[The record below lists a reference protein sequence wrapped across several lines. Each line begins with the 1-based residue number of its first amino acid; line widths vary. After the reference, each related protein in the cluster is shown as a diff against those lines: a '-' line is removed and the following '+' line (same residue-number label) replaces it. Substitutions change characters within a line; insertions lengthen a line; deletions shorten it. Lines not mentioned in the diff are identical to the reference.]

1 MDDDKQNTTST
12 ESEND
17 AKRHRDQSERSSEDL
32 EKDRQQLEAL
42 LETIKRLE
50 EEKRKR
56 RKKPK
61 RPKGMIAIEFGT
73 VFHPNMV
80 LNFLGYY
87 MLNLTIIYTVVEL
100 FAFGAFR
107 DLQTVLLYVLAYT
120 AIETVFR
127 MYMLMNH
134 FQFVVRSL
142 GFIFYLGYL
151 TIFYVLNV
159 YVFPGSVII
168 FEDVFFVTFVA
179 LFIFF
184 RYVLSKV
191 FRDTV
196 FRG

>member
-1 MDDDKQNTTST
+1 MSEEKNTDKQH
-12 ESEND
+12 ENE
-17 AKRHRDQSERSSEDL
+17 DQSTDEEKRSVEDM
-32 EKDRQQLEAL
+32 EKDREQLEAL
-42 LETIKRLE
+42 LKSIKRLE

-56 RKKPK
+56 GKGPK
-61 RPKGMIAIEFGT
+61 RPKGTIAIEFGT

-80 LNFLGYY
+80 INFIGYY
-87 MLNLTIIYTVVEL
+87 MMNLTIIYTVVEL

-107 DLQTVLLYVLAYT
+107 DLQTVLLYVLIYT

-127 MYMLMNH
+127 MYMLINH

-151 TIFYVLNV
+151 TIFYLLNV
-159 YVFPGSVII
+159 YVFPRSVII
-168 FEDVFFVTFVA
+168 YEDAFFVAFVA
-179 LFIFF
+179 LFVLI
-184 RYVLSKV
+184 RYILTKV